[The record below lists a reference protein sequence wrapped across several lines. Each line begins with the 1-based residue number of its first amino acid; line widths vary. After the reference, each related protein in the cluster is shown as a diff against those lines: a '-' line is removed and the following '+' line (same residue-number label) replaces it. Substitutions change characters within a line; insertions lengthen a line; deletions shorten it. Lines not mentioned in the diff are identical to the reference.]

1 MLRRDAWHD
10 ERLRPHTDHGSP
22 DASRVRCSSPCQ
34 MRSSPV
40 RTPCSDRETRG
51 FMVCRTAAVVA
62 LLLLASS
69 APAGQTKGHP
79 LITPYQGSQINGNE
93 TQTYD
98 YEEVRIPTG
107 KRDEKDLAKSDAAV
121 AGKVTRIEYDN
132 PPGRS
137 SLEIYRNYLDAF
149 SKGGFKILFECAGDK
164 CGSGKGLRW
173 LGRYGY
179 GNPDWRY
186 VAGKLPRAEG
196 DVYVALF
203 ITTSTQNFIV
213 VESKPMDTGLAKIDA
228 DALLRDL
235 QREGHVAV
243 YGILFDTDSASL
255 KPDSKDA
262 LDQVAKLLEKDG
274 S

>member
-1 MLRRDAWHD
+1 MAPCQGEGRARTLKSPVLCLERQRESRCGPPSADLKHRRDRPRLRR
-10 ERLRPHTDHGSP
+10 RPWQP
-22 DASRVRCSSPCQ
+22 VCESSTLIVAVPGAK
-34 MRSSPV
+34 PV

-51 FMVCRTAAVVA
+51 FMVCRTAAAVA

-107 KRDEKDLAKSDAAV
+107 KRDEKDPGKSDAAV

-164 CGSGKGLRW
+164 CG
-173 LGRYGY
+173 
-179 GNPDWRY
+179 
-186 VAGKLPRAEG
+186 
-196 DVYVALF
+196 
-203 ITTSTQNFIV
+203 
-213 VESKPMDTGLAKIDA
+213 
-228 DALLRDL
+228 
-235 QREGHVAV
+235 
-243 YGILFDTDSASL
+243 
-255 KPDSKDA
+255 
-262 LDQVAKLLEKDG
+262 
-274 S
+274 